1 MTTAQ
6 STRTALTG
14 LIFRKSLRLQSGRA
28 GVADQKNEKEKEEQ
42 GQQPEVTT
50 LIAVDVTRLD
60 AFVGFGAQSPRFV
73 PVDLDQLF
81 E

>member
-6 STRTALTG
+6 STCTALTG
-14 LIFRKSLRLQSGRA
+14 LIFRKSLCLQSGRA
-28 GVADQKNEKEKEEQ
+28 GVVDQKNEKEKEEQ

-60 AFVGFGAQSPRFV
+60 AFVGFGAQ
-73 PVDLDQLF
+73 
-81 E
+81 

>member
-28 GVADQKNEKEKEEQ
+28 GVVDDQRAKEQQ

-50 LIAVDVTRLD
+50 LIAVDVARLD
-60 AFVGFGAQSPRFV
+60 AFVGFGAQ
-73 PVDLDQLF
+73 
-81 E
+81 

>member
-14 LIFRKSLRLQSGRA
+14 LIFRKSLRLRSGRA
-28 GVADQKNEKEKEEQ
+28 GVVEDEKNEKGKEQQ

-50 LIAVDVTRLD
+50 LIAVDVTRLE
-60 AFVGFGAQSPRFV
+60 AFVVSGA
-73 PVDLDQLF
+73 
-81 E
+81 